1 MIAAFHSQ
9 YFGVQN
15 EIFEVFKDAA
25 LAELV
30 IAGLQLEEFTLRL
43 ALSTDLACFIVST
56 RGCPPG

>member
-43 ALSTDLACFIVST
+43 ALSTDLASFIVGT
-56 RGCPPG
+56 RGRPPG